1 MSVINFDTVVIYDI
15 DGPVGVIYGQHSEL
29 YRTLQKHEIW
39 ESMSE
44 ELQMNG
50 EEEIDNID
58 SLQEILNHG
67 EFEFIDY
74 SYRIKVFENQSYSKP
89 NTKKLKY

>member
-1 MSVINFDTVVIYDI
+1 MSVIKFDTVVIYDK
-15 DGPVGVIYGQHSEL
+15 DEPVAVIYGQHSEL
-29 YRTLQKHEIW
+29 FRTLQKHEIW

-44 ELQMNG
+44 ELQIND
-50 EEEIDNID
+50 EEEIDDID

-67 EFEFIDY
+67 EFEFTDY

-89 NTKKLKY
+89 NTKKLNY